1 MRCWGELVMG
11 AIFRICGNKSQPGLQ
26 LDEKLATHLKSREFS
41 FKVASENG
49 QIISTTAEDELLTLV
64 SPGTTACQ

>member
-1 MRCWGELVMG
+1 MRCWGELVVG

-41 FKVASENG
+41 FKDSRYCRIG
-49 QIISTTAEDELLTLV
+49 K
-64 SPGTTACQ
+64 

>member
-1 MRCWGELVMG
+1 MG

-26 LDEKLATHLKSREFS
+26 LDEKLATHLKSREFTS
-41 FKVASENG
+41 WENG
-49 QIISTTAEDELLTLV
+49 QIKSTTVEEELLTLV

>member
-26 LDEKLATHLKSREFS
+26 LDEKLATHLKSREFT
-41 FKVASENG
+41 FKDCRCRIGKWANH
-49 QIISTTAEDELLTLV
+49 TYN
-64 SPGTTACQ
+64 C